1 MRILMLGN
9 SLTSAQDMPDILAEL
24 TGAEVVCHT
33 RGGARLSE
41 HLNPNTRLGA
51 RTQAA
56 LAKEQWDYVVL
67 QEMSHGPITAPG
79 SFFASVERLCRQIR
93 ENGAIPVLYA
103 TWAYQKGGARL
114 SAKGWDYGGMARN
127 LSAAYRRAA
136 EENRALLADVGRR
149 FYQLPGTQD
158 LYAADGVHP
167 SGQGARIAA
176 ETIAAAIQRHKDM
189 IGVNKRIIA
198 FDNQGGYM
206 VMFNPE
212 IVKRAGP
219 YEAEEGCLSLSGTRR
234 ARRWESIKVRW
245 QNEKFQERIKTF
257 TGWTAQIIQ
266 HEIDHCEGII
276 I

>member
-1 MRILMLGN
+1 MIKELVTDEAIL
-9 SLTSAQDMPDILAEL
+9 SQPCETATAEDAVVAQDLLDTLAAHAHEC
-24 TGAEVVCHT
+24 V
-33 RGGARLSE
+33 
-41 HLNPNTRLGA
+41 
-51 RTQAA
+51 
-56 LAKEQWDYVVL
+56 
-67 QEMSHGPITAPG
+67 
-79 SFFASVERLCRQIR
+79 
-93 ENGAIPVLYA
+93 
-103 TWAYQKGGARL
+103 
-114 SAKGWDYGGMARN
+114 GMAAN
-127 LSAAYRRAA
+127 
-136 EENRALLADVGRR
+136 
-149 FYQLPGTQD
+149 
-158 LYAADGVHP
+158 
-167 SGQGARIAA
+167 
-176 ETIAAAIQRHKDM
+176 M
-189 IGVNKRIIA
+189 IGVNKCIIA